1 MATPFAT
8 PRARAL
14 GFGLRTC
21 REARNLG
28 VRQLARK
35 IGVHAQEL
43 SNWEYGKR
51 IPKIEQVA
59 LLMGALVVEPGERA
73 RLLELARTATELSW
87 LEKVMPGFSLKPGTY
102 VQYEREASALFG
114 WEPALIPG
122 LLQTAGYARVVLAG
136 FGVVGEQNEKL
147 ANARQARRSVLAG
160 ARPTPFRAIIG
171 EAALRPDFIEP
182 PVMVEQL
189 RFLRDLSRR
198 SNISLQVLRRSPS
211 FHPGLCGPFV
221 ILDFWQLPP
230 IVFIEQYRSSAY
242 LYADDQVADYR
253 SAAKT
258 LAALA
263 LSEQESCAFIGEVIA
278 ELGGSD
284 G

>member
-1 MATPFAT
+1 M
-8 PRARAL
+8 
-14 GFGLRTC
+14 
-21 REARNLG
+21 
-28 VRQLARK
+28 RQLARK

-51 IPKIEQVA
+51 IPKVEQVA
-59 LLMGALVVEPGERA
+59 LLMGALVVDPEERK
-73 RLLELARTATELSW
+73 RLLELARSAHELSW

-102 VQYEREASALFG
+102 VQYEREASELFS

-136 FGVVGEQNEKL
+136 FGVAGEENERL
-147 ANARQARRSVLAG
+147 ANARQTRRSVLG
-160 ARPTPFRAIIG
+160 ASRRTPFRAILG
-171 EAALRPDFIEP
+171 EAALRPGFIEP

-189 RFLRDLSRR
+189 RFLRDLSRW
-198 SNISLQVLRRSPS
+198 SNISLRILRGTPV

-221 ILDFWQLPP
+221 ILDFLQLPP
-230 IVFIEQYRSSAY
+230 IVFVEQYRSSAY

>member
-14 GFGLRTC
+14 GFGLRDC
-21 REARNLG
+21 RKARDLG
-28 VRQLARK
+28 VRELARL
-35 IGVHAQEL
+35 IGVYPQEL

-51 IPKIEQVA
+51 IPKVEQVA
-59 LLMGALVVEPGERA
+59 LLLGALVVEPEERK
-73 RLLELARTATELSW
+73 RLLELARTAAEVSW

-102 VQYEREASALFG
+102 VQYEREASELFG
-114 WEPALIPG
+114 WEPVLIPG
-122 LLQTAGYARVVLAG
+122 LFQTPAYARVALAA
-136 FGVVGEQNEKL
+136 FGVVGEHNERL
-147 ANARQARRSVLAG
+147 AEARQTRRRLLTG
-160 ARPTPFRAIIG
+160 PRPTPYRAIVG
-171 EAALRPDFIEP
+171 EGALRPEFIEP

-189 RFLRDLSRR
+189 RFLRDLSGR
-198 SNISLQVLRRSPS
+198 SNVSLQVLRDGPTL
-211 FHPGLCGPFV
+211 HPGLCGPFV
-221 ILDFWQLPP
+221 ILGFPQLPP

-253 SAAKT
+253 SAAGT

-263 LSEQESCAFIGEVIA
+263 MSEQDSCAFIGEVIA